1 MDFFLSNLRPS
12 QPKMINRL
20 EYIQHSRISTEIS
33 FFSGTVW
40 TWHSVDAEL
49 VSVQSHSRI
58 HSSVFET
65 YLRIIILY
73 ESLA

>member
-1 MDFFLSNLRPS
+1 MEEFLL
-12 QPKMINRL
+12 K
-20 EYIQHSRISTEIS
+20 S
-33 FFSGTVW
+33 FFFFSDTVW
-40 TWHSVDAEL
+40 TWRSADAEL

-58 HSSVFET
+58 PSSALET